1 MTSTF
6 FPHLPNCFSPSE
18 APAVPQTQTLCPSLR
33 ELSLTE
39 PLALTLSQG
48 CISLK
53 SLGDTNSQD
62 LEDCACLNRV
72 GFLAGRE
79 RRGDE
84 WETFIGAR
92 TPTIAFGQCL
102 MLWCFQV
109 MADDSHSGLQTL
121 AVGFVFTV
129 VHSLGSPSSAMEN
142 KKLYEISIS
151 IMITFSFSDMNE
163 KIHRTMGS

>member
-1 MTSTF
+1 
-6 FPHLPNCFSPSE
+6 
-18 APAVPQTQTLCPSLR
+18 
-33 ELSLTE
+33 
-39 PLALTLSQG
+39 
-48 CISLK
+48 
-53 SLGDTNSQD
+53 
-62 LEDCACLNRV
+62 
-72 GFLAGRE
+72 
-79 RRGDE
+79 
-84 WETFIGAR
+84 
-92 TPTIAFGQCL
+92 
-102 MLWCFQV
+102 